1 MRTER
6 REGADDIWLMADS
19 RLEGKGETAGKGLS
33 GLSSVVFRGAAA
45 CAITR
50 AVFRADVLR

>member
-1 MRTER
+1 
-6 REGADDIWLMADS
+6 MAES
-19 RLEGKGETAGKGLS
+19 RPEGKGETTGKGLS
-33 GLSSVVFRGAAA
+33 GLSDLSAVVFRGTAT